1 MRKRTKR
8 KIWNRIDPVAHAIAG
23 AAKIDEASLNIM
35 RINELA
41 AIDAMAHGQG
51 TLTDY
56 RLLADML
63 NVSERMAENNIGP
76 EALDACRPFND
87 ELAAM
92 AQRYERTGKFGFAGG
107 GLALAQDVYQYHDLQ
122 RQSITRA
129 QYENMIKKTADYL
142 RSNGHLVVNVE

>member
-1 MRKRTKR
+1 MRKATKR

-23 AAKIDEASLNIM
+23 AAKIDEASLNILRM
-35 RINELA
+35 NELA

-56 RLLADML
+56 RVLADML
-63 NVSERMAENNIGP
+63 NVSERMAAHNIGP
-76 EALDACRPFND
+76 EAMEACRPFND
-87 ELAAM
+87 ELASM
-92 AQRYERTGKFGFAGG
+92 AERFERTQKFGFGGG

-129 QYENMIKKTADYL
+129 EYERMIKKTADYI
-142 RSNGHLVVNVE
+142 RSNGHLVVNLE